1 MECVSLPAQ
10 LPQEGSS
17 SCAGYTPTQG
27 LCLQMP
33 SSRAST
39 LSPLRGAGTNP
50 WSFDAAVPSAPFP
63 SSTLVNFFSST
74 HTVLK
79 KEGTVEVQL
88 LANAGVPT
96 GPQNPTHNTGTAGGH
111 VLTWDTEL
119 RPQAACRPLL
129 CP

>member
-1 MECVSLPAQ
+1 
-10 LPQEGSS
+10 
-17 SCAGYTPTQG
+17 
-27 LCLQMP
+27 MP

-50 WSFDAAVPSAPFP
+50 WSFDTAVPSAPFP

-74 HTVLK
+74 VLE

-96 GPQNPTHNTGTAGGH
+96 GPQNPTHTPGQQEGTFSLG
-111 VLTWDTEL
+111 T
-119 RPQAACRPLL
+119 QS
-129 CP
+129 